1 MKIIPMRDLKNTVEI
16 ERLCAEENG
25 PVFVT
30 KNGYGRLVV
39 MDIDYYEKTMRKMD
53 EAKTIL
59 DGLKDVKSENT
70 VEGDATISNIRNK
83 YGI

>member
-1 MKIIPMRDLKNTVEI
+1 MIIMPMRDLKDTVEV
-16 ERLCAEENG
+16 ERRCSEANG

-39 MDIDYYEKTMRKMD
+39 MDIDYYEQTMRKIY
-53 EAKTIL
+53 EAKQINEGIADIENGRVI
-59 DGLKDVKSENT
+59 DGDTVKQRMTS
-70 VEGDATISNIRNK
+70 K

>member
-1 MKIIPMRDLKNTVEI
+1 MQIIPMRDLKNIVEV
-16 ERLCAEENG
+16 ERRCAEENG

-39 MDIDYYEKTMRKMD
+39 MDIDYYEKTMRKMY

-59 DGLKDVKSENT
+59 EGLKDVKSGNT
-70 VEGDATISNIRNK
+70 VDGDTAISNIRSK

>member
-1 MKIIPMRDLKNTVEI
+1 MQIIPMRDLKNTIEVE
-16 ERLCAEENG
+16 RRCAEENG

-39 MDIDYYEKTMRKMD
+39 MDIDYYEKTMRKMY

-59 DGLKDVKSENT
+59 EGLKDVKSGNT
-70 VEGDATISNIRNK
+70 VDGDTAISNIRSK

>member
-1 MKIIPMRDLKNTVEI
+1 MKIIPMRDLKNTVKV

-39 MDIDYYEKTMRKMD
+39 MDIDYYEKTMSKMD
-53 EAKTIL
+53 ESKTIL
-59 DGLKDVKSENT
+59 ASLKDVKSEDI
-70 VEGDATISNIRNK
+70 VEGDVAISNIRNK

>member
-1 MKIIPMRDLKNTVEI
+1 MQIIPMRDLKNTVEV
-16 ERLCAEENG
+16 ERRCAEENG

-53 EAKTIL
+53 EATTIL

-70 VEGDATISNIRNK
+70 VKGNAAISNIRNK

>member
-1 MKIIPMRDLKNTVEI
+1 MQIIPMRDLKNTVEV

-25 PVFVT
+25 SVFVS

-53 EAKTIL
+53 EATTIL
-59 DGLKDVKSENT
+59 DGLKDVKSGNT
-70 VEGDATISNIRNK
+70 VEGDTAISNIRSK

>member
-1 MKIIPMRDLKNTVEI
+1 MKIIPMRDLKNTVEVG
-16 ERLCAEENG
+16 RLCAEENG

-39 MDIDYYEKTMRKMD
+39 MDIDYYEKTIRKMD

-59 DGLKDVKSENT
+59 DGLKDVKSGST
-70 VEGDATISNIRNK
+70 VEGDTAISNIRSK

>member
-1 MKIIPMRDLKNTVEI
+1 MKIIPMRDLKNTVKV

-39 MDIDYYEKTMRKMD
+39 MDIDYYEK
-53 EAKTIL
+53 L
-59 DGLKDVKSENT
+59 
-70 VEGDATISNIRNK
+70 
-83 YGI
+83 

>member
-1 MKIIPMRDLKNTVEI
+1 MKIIPMRDLKNTIEV

-30 KNGYGRLVV
+30 KNGYDRLVV
-39 MDIDYYEKTMRKMD
+39 MDIDYFEKTKRKMD
-53 EAKTIL
+53 EVTTIL
-59 DGLKDVKSENT
+59 DGLKDVKSGNT
-70 VEGDATISNIRNK
+70 IEGDTAISNIRSK

>member
-1 MKIIPMRDLKNTVEI
+1 MKIIPMRDLKNTVKV

-39 MDIDYYEKTMRKMD
+39 MDLDYYEKTMRKMN
-53 EAKTIL
+53 EATTIL

-70 VEGDATISNIRNK
+70 VKGNAAISNIRNK

>member
-1 MKIIPMRDLKNTVEI
+1 MKIIPMRDLKNTVKV

-39 MDIDYYEKTMRKMD
+39 MDIDYYEKTMSKMD
-53 EAKTIL
+53 ESKTIL
-59 DGLKDVKSENT
+59 AGLKDVKSEDI
-70 VEGDATISNIRNK
+70 VEGDVAISNIRNK

>member
-1 MKIIPMRDLKNTVEI
+1 MQIIPMRDLKNTVEV

-39 MDIDYYEKTMRKMD
+39 MDIEYYERTMRSME
-53 EAKTIL
+53 EARMINRGIEDYEEGRVAEGKTS
-59 DGLKDVKSENT
+59 LKSLRE
-70 VEGDATISNIRNK
+70 K

>member
-1 MKIIPMRDLKNTVEI
+1 MQIIPMRDLKNTVEV
-16 ERLCAEENG
+16 ERLCVEENG

-39 MDIDYYEKTMRKMD
+39 MDIDYYERTMRSRE
-53 EAKTIL
+53 EARMVNRGIEDYEQGLVAEGKTS
-59 DGLKDVKSENT
+59 LKNLRE
-70 VEGDATISNIRNK
+70 K

>member
-1 MKIIPMRDLKNTVEI
+1 MQIIPMRDLKNTVEV
-16 ERLCAEENG
+16 ERLCSEENG

-39 MDIDYYEKTMRKMD
+39 MDIEHYERTMRKIF

-59 DGLKDVKSENT
+59 SGLDDVKTGKIEDGEKVIAS
-70 VEGDATISNIRNK
+70 IRSK
-83 YGI
+83 YGV

>member
-1 MKIIPMRDLKNTVEI
+1 MQIIPMRDLKNTVEV
-16 ERLCAEENG
+16 ERRCAEENG

-53 EAKTIL
+53 EATTIL
-59 DGLKDVKSENT
+59 DGLKDVKSGNT
-70 VEGDATISNIRNK
+70 VEGDTAISNIRNK
-83 YGI
+83 YSI